1 MHYDS
6 ELDVLEE
13 YIARMDS
20 SILVRQSAGGVSPDV
35 TASVFE
41 SQLDRTSAAMCD
53 SVSQV
58 LLHATTQV

>member
-1 MHYDS
+1 
-6 ELDVLEE
+6 
-13 YIARMDS
+13 MDS